1 MAAAKKSIEE
11 KPENTPGSSKTA
23 KTRSKAAGKAP
34 VELKITIEDVEPAKK
49 AGAAS
54 RTRKSKAGEAG
65 SSPKEEKITETKK
78 TTKTAT
84 SKAVKQDKV
93 ASAEKAAKSVKTTKK
108 AASATKAEK
117 AVKPVEEKK
126 STAKKAVKAA
136 AEAKSE
142 KKTTAGAA
150 AAAEA
155 VTEEKPAAK
164 KAAAKKSTAKKAAP
178 KKAAAKTAAKSA
190 SKKADEKAAEKAE
203 KPAKTTKSAK
213 STKAEKAEKAE
224 KAAEKKPAAKKAAT
238 KKAASK
244 KTEAKKA
251 EAKKPAAKKTT
262 TKKTAAKKSAK
273 DVAAEKK
280 ALEEA
285 VEQVVE
291 AVKEVAAEKKAEEK
305 AEKKA
310 AKTTKTAKAT
320 KAKATKTKTT
330 KSTKASKSAKAA
342 EAVEAEKAVEAAG
355 DEEDTDAKKGG
366 KKSTRKTAAKKTTA
380 KKAAKTTKATKAKKS
395 TKKSAKGKDVDEDL
409 EEDFKDF
416 DDDDVDFTGDD
427 DFSDDDLPEPDDDGE
442 LYDDID
448 VEDVEEVDEEE
459 DEAEEAPA
467 ARKRPAKKAKK
478 AKAGKLISHI
488 PEKEET
494 NEERKNKLYTLIRM
508 GKERGYVTLGEI
520 TDNLPNNLVDDDAIE
535 SIKGVLANLN
545 IQVFEQTPD
554 EDTLTML
561 GSDNAVVDDDVDD
574 DAEVAMSS
582 VDGELGRT
590 TDPVRIYMREM
601 GSVELLSRQ
610 GEIEISKRIE
620 NGLRFMVLA
629 ISRCPLTVKAMLDY
643 AEGIRDKTHKIDQIV
658 DGIVKVDDMGSV
670 IAHNDDETD
679 MGASAMTVGQLKELK
694 SKTLEIFDNVG
705 KLFEELKAE
714 VEKNGYEAP
723 KLAGIKDEIQKELL
737 RIRFNAKTADALVDV
752 LKEIVGRAKG
762 HEKTMYHEMV
772 RRLGVDRKRFLDE
785 FESRCTDRA
794 WLDELKATLPADK
807 AEIFGHITPT
817 LTEEQRHLREIE
829 HECYT
834 SIAELFDVH
843 RQMTKGE
850 AEARAAKKEMTE
862 ANLRLVISIAKKYT
876 NRGLQFLDL
885 IQEGNVG
892 LMKAVDKFE
901 YRRGYK
907 FSTYATWWIRQ
918 AITRSIA
925 DQARTIRI
933 PVHMIE
939 TINRMNR
946 ITRQILQERG
956 EEPDSRELAELMEL
970 PEDKILRIMKI
981 AKEPISMETPIGDD
995 EDSHLGDFLEDTK
1008 TETPAE
1014 AMQNTSLNEMI
1025 RQVLNSLTPREAKVI
1040 YMRFGIDM
1048 ATEHTLEEVGKQ
1060 FDVTRE
1066 RIRQIE
1072 TKAIRKLR
1080 HPTRAEKLKSFV
1092 DSENKG

>member
-178 KKAAAKTAAKSA
+178 KKAAAKTTAKSA

-244 KTEAKKA
+244 KTEAKKT

-320 KAKATKTKTT
+320 KAKATK
-330 KSTKASKSAKAA
+330 STKASKSAKAA
-342 EAVEAEKAVEAAG
+342 EAVEAEKTVEAAG

-366 KKSTRKTAAKKTTA
+366 KKSTGKTAAKKTAA
-380 KKAAKTTKATKAKKS
+380 KKAAKTTKATKAKKSTKKS

-427 DFSDDDLPEPDDDGE
+427 DYSDDDLPEPDDDGE

-448 VEDVEEVDEEE
+448 VEDVEEIDEE
-459 DEAEEAPA
+459 DEAGEAPA

>member
-49 AGAAS
+49 TGSTS
-54 RTRKSKAGEAG
+54 RTRKGKAGEAG

-84 SKAVKQDKV
+84 SKAVKLDKV
-93 ASAEKAAKSVKTTKK
+93 ASAEKAVKSVKTTKK

-150 AAAEA
+150 VAAGV

-164 KAAAKKSTAKKAAP
+164 KAVAKKSTVKKAAP
-178 KKAAAKTAAKSA
+178 KKAAAKTAAK
-190 SKKADEKAAEKAE
+190 KADEKAGE
-203 KPAKTTKSAK
+203 PAKTTKSVK
-213 STKAEKAEKAE
+213 STKAEKAEKTG
-224 KAAEKKPAAKKAAT
+224 KAAEKKPAA
-238 KKAASK
+238 K

-251 EAKKPAAKKTT
+251 EAKKPAV
-262 TKKTAAKKSAK
+262 KKTAAKKTTAKKPAK

-291 AVKEVAAEKKAEEK
+291 AVKEVAAEKKAEKKAGKK
-305 AEKKA
+305 AEKTTKSKA
-310 AKTTKTAKAT
+310 AKTKTT
-320 KAKATKTKTT
+320 KAT

-342 EAVEAEKAVEAAG
+342 GAVEAEKAVEAGGA
-355 DEEDTDAKKGG
+355 EDADAA
-366 KKSTRKTAAKKTTA
+366 KSTKKTAAKKTTA
-380 KKAAKTTKATKAKKS
+380 KKDAKTTKATKAGKS
-395 TKKSAKGKDVDEDL
+395 TKKSAKGKDADEDL

-448 VEDVEEVDEEE
+448 VEEVEEVEVE
-459 DEAEEAPA
+459 DEAEEVPA

-478 AKAGKLISHI
+478 VKAGKLISHI

-494 NEERKNKLYTLIRM
+494 NEERKTKLYTLIRM

-554 EDTLTML
+554 EDTLAML

-629 ISRCPLTVKAMLDY
+629 ISRCPLTVKTMLDY

-694 SKTLEIFDNVG
+694 SRTLEIFKNVG
-705 KLFEELKAE
+705 KLFEELKTE

-829 HECYT
+829 RECYT
-834 SIAELFDVH
+834 SIAELFDVY